1 MKSPE
6 SRGRKEFFNRLSGK
20 IRGAKNSGGEEHA
33 DSQRDTKVASKAP
46 EAMTGKRRNLT
57 GRALLLVNLIC
68 FSMTLFQLYIA
79 GPGNLVANISRAI
92 HLGYGMCIV
101 FLLCPAT
108 KKSSIHKIAWFDFI
122 FALAGVV
129 VNLYIVVNF
138 QELNMRAGLVTK
150 TDLYLG
156 ILLILLL
163 LECSR
168 RVVGPVLTG
177 IAAFFLIYTVYGQYF
192 PEAIAHRGVSV
203 THLVRHM
210 YLTLEGIYG
219 IALGVSTNFIFL
231 FILMGAVLTY
241 MGTGEFLIDLAIC
254 AFGRQRG
261 GPAKAAVVS
270 SAMFG
275 VISGSSV
282 ANVCTTGTFTIPLM
296 KRTGYRPFFAG
307 SVEAAASTGGQI
319 MPPVMGAAA
328 FIIAENL
335 GQPYL
340 MVCAAAAL
348 PALLY
353 FAGIFFAV
361 HQEAVRTN
369 LQGLP
374 PEEIPKF
381 RHVAKRA
388 YLLIPLIV
396 IILIMVLGFSPAYAG
411 LMSILSAIGLSWL
424 RKETRY
430 TPKKL
435 FFAFADG
442 AKNAIDVLI
451 ACATV
456 GFIIGSFTLSGMG
469 LRLASL
475 VVQIGGGHLLP
486 TLMFTALASLVLG
499 MGVPT
504 TANYVMISM
513 ITTPAIVSMGVLPM
527 SAHLFCFYYGI
538 VSDLTPPVA
547 LASLAGAGLAGAKF
561 WPTAINAT
569 KLGISAYIA
578 PFFFV
583 YHPLL
588 LLGQVPFEPML
599 LLNIVFAFGGLMI
612 LSCGLFGFVLVKAHW
627 YERIILVAAGLA
639 TFFPEPV
646 TSFIGAG
653 VFGIIY
659 FFHRIRRQ
667 RQRVRDRDT

>member
-6 SRGRKEFFNRLSGK
+6 SRGQKEVFDRLSGNTK
-20 IRGAKNSGGEEHA
+20 GAA
-33 DSQRDTKVASKAP
+33 DSAKDAPVAGKIPDALMDSKRTLSGAS
-46 EAMTGKRRNLT
+46 
-57 GRALLLVNLIC
+57 LLLLNLIC

-79 GPGNLVANISRAI
+79 GPGNLLANISRAI

-101 FLLCPAT
+101 FLLFPAC
-108 KKSSIHKIAWFDFI
+108 KRGSRHKIAWFDFI
-122 FALAGVV
+122 FALAGIA
-129 VNLYIVVNF
+129 VNLYIVLNF
-138 QELNMRAGLVTK
+138 EQLTMRAGLVTQV
-150 TDLYLG
+150 DLYLG

-163 LECSR
+163 LECAR

-177 IAAFFLIYTVYGQYF
+177 IAVFFLIYTLYGQYF
-192 PEAIAHRGVSV
+192 PGAIAHRGVSL
-203 THLVRHM
+203 THLIRHM

-219 IALGVSTNFIFL
+219 VALGVSTDFIFL
-231 FILMGAVLTY
+231 FILMGAILTH
-241 MGTGEFLIDLAIC
+241 MGSGEFLIDLAIC
-254 AFGRQRG
+254 AFGRQKG

-296 KRTGYRPFFAG
+296 KKTGYKPFFAG
-307 SVEAAASTGGQI
+307 SVEAAASVGGQI

-328 FIIAENL
+328 FIIAETL

-361 HQEAVRTN
+361 HQEAVGSN

-374 PEEIPKF
+374 PEDIPKF
-381 RHVAKRA
+381 RHVVKRA
-388 YLLIPLIV
+388 YLLIPLAL
-396 IILIMVLGFSPAYAG
+396 IILIMILGFSPAYAA
-411 LMSILSAIGLSWL
+411 LISILSAIAVSWL

-430 TPKKL
+430 TPRRL

-442 AKNAIDVLI
+442 AKSAIEVLI

-475 VVQIGGGHLLP
+475 VLEIGGGHLLP
-486 TLMFTALASLVLG
+486 TLIFTALASMVLG

-513 ITTPAIVSMGVLPM
+513 ITAPAIVSMGVLPM
-527 SAHLFCFYYGI
+527 SAHLFCFYFGI

-561 WPTAINAT
+561 WPTAINAS
-569 KLGISAYIA
+569 KLGIMAYMA

-588 LLGQVPFEPML
+588 LIGQTPFEPVL
-599 LLNIVFAFGGLMI
+599 LLNIVFSFFGLMI
-612 LSCGLFGFVLVKAHW
+612 LSCGMFGFVLIKATW
-627 YERIILVAAGLA
+627 YERILLIAAGLL
-639 TFFPEPV
+639 TFLPELV
-646 TSFIGAG
+646 TSFVGIGLFG
-653 VFGIIY
+653 VIY
-659 FFHRIRRQ
+659 ISQRLRRQ
-667 RQRVRDRDT
+667 RQRLRESVV

>member
-6 SRGRKEFFNRLSGK
+6 SRGPKGFFDRLSGK
-20 IRGAKNSGGEEHA
+20 TKGAANSTGKA
-33 DSQRDTKVASKAP
+33 QVDSVKDATVAAQVP
-46 EAMTGKRRNLT
+46 EALMDRKRQLT
-57 GRALLLVNLIC
+57 GTSLLLLNLIC

-79 GPGNLVANISRAI
+79 GPGNVLANISRAI

-101 FLLCPAT
+101 FLLFPGS
-108 KKSSIHKIAWFDFI
+108 KRGSKQKIAWFDFI
-122 FALAGVV
+122 FALAGIA
-129 VNLYIVVNF
+129 VNLYIVLNF
-138 QELNMRAGLVTK
+138 KQLTMRAGLVTQV
-150 TDLYLG
+150 DLYLG

-163 LECSR
+163 LECAR

-177 IAAFFLIYTVYGQYF
+177 IAAFFLVYTLYGQIF
-192 PEAIAHRGVSV
+192 PDVIAHRGVSMP
-203 THLVRHM
+203 HLVRHM
-210 YLTLEGIYG
+210 YLTLEGVYG
-219 IALGVSTNFIFL
+219 IALGVSTDFIFL
-231 FILMGAVLTY
+231 FILMGAILTH

-296 KRTGYRPFFAG
+296 KKTGYKPFFAG
-307 SVEAAASTGGQI
+307 SVEAAASVGGQI

-328 FIIAENL
+328 FIIAETL

-361 HQEAVRTN
+361 HQEAVRSN
-369 LQGLP
+369 LKGLP
-374 PEEIPKF
+374 PEDIPQF

-388 YLLIPLIV
+388 YLLIPLVV
-396 IILIMVLGFSPAYAG
+396 IIGIMVLGFSPAFAG
-411 LMSILSAIGLSWL
+411 LISILSAIVVSWL

-430 TPKKL
+430 TPRKL

-442 AKNAIDVLI
+442 AKNAIEVLI

-475 VVQIGGGHLLP
+475 VLEIGGGHLLP
-486 TLMFTALASLVLG
+486 TLAFTGLASIVLG

-513 ITTPAIVSMGVLPM
+513 ITAPALVAMGVLPM

-547 LASLAGAGLAGAKF
+547 LASLAGAGVAGARF
-561 WPTAINAT
+561 WPTAINAS
-569 KLGISAYIA
+569 KLGIAAYIA

-588 LLGQVPFEPML
+588 LIGQTPFEPEL
-599 LLNIVFAFGGLMI
+599 LFNIVFSFGGLMI
-612 LSCGLFGFVLVKAHW
+612 ISCGLFGFVLVKARW
-627 YERIILVAAGLA
+627 YERILLIAAGLA
-639 TFFPEPV
+639 TFQPELIS
-646 TSFIGAG
+646 SFVGVG
-653 VFGIIY
+653 VFGIICILQ
-659 FFHRIRRQ
+659 RGRRK
-667 RQRVRDRDT
+667 RQILQESAA